1 MHQHCERGEQ
11 SMRRYEQGQV
21 TAEMAVL
28 YTFVIAGLVFMGV
41 YLQRGTQGGLK
52 SNADGIGTQFS
63 TEGGWKSYSA
73 QDSHEEAGVSKSVSC
88 SQSHHAVALTGNP
101 LAATANCSGAPAGSA
116 NSLTSSNFASN
127 P

>member
-1 MHQHCERGEQ
+1 
-11 SMRRYEQGQV
+11 MRRGQQGQV

-41 YLQRGTQGGLK
+41 YLQRGVQGSAK

-63 TEGGWKSYSA
+63 TEGGWKSFSA
-73 QDSHEEAGVSKSVSC
+73 QDSHEEAGKTKTGSC
-88 SQSHHAVALTGNP
+88 SQFAHAVDT
-101 LAATANCSGAPAGSA
+101 TGAPPAPAVPGLSDPHCA
-116 NSLTSSNFASN
+116 NIDGAAIPDTLPN

>member
-41 YLQRGTQGGLK
+41 YLQRGTQGGMK

-88 SQSHHAVALTGNP
+88 SQYNHRVSLAGGLVAN
-101 LAATANCSGAPAGSA
+101 TANCSSAAPGSA
-116 NSLTSSNFASN
+116 NNLTPGSFPA